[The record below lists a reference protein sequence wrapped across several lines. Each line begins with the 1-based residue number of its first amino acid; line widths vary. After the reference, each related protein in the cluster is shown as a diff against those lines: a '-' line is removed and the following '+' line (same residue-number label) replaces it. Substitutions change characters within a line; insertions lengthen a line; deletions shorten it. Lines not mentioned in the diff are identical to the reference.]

1 MQDTPWFRSWW
12 LYLALAALTL
22 VVLHTAYLA
31 AESDAAV
38 GKEFGAAYLVNLL
51 ATLRIAVPA
60 FFIVVAL
67 VMAWPVKRGRR
78 ARSGDSAA
86 ALRDTSPADTGPRR
100 TPPPARDVP
109 ASPSPPVRGIPAEQ
123 PPELHYGLL
132 RRLEWRRFEMV
143 CAAYLRALD
152 YEVLQVGFGARH
164 PVNLEVFIPGRA
176 GLVSVVR
183 CVARDRPADIDVV
196 RRLLAAMRRRGV
208 GEAMVFSVCGFTRR
222 AARFAVRH
230 RIAVVGG
237 ETLCERVR
245 GLDAARR
252 QSVIDTA
259 VGGDYT
265 TPTCPACG
273 IKLVLRRKARRAPG
287 RGEFWGCI
295 NFPRCRVAIPFR

>member
-12 LYLALAALTL
+12 LYLALAALAF

-31 AESDAAV
+31 AESDVAV
-38 GKEFGAAYLVNLL
+38 GEEFGGAYLINLL
-51 ATLRIAVPA
+51 ATLRIAVPV
-60 FFIVVAL
+60 FFVVVTL
-67 VMAWPVKRGRR
+67 VMAWPAKRGRR
-78 ARSGDSAA
+78 ARSGGSSAA
-86 ALRDTSPADTGPRR
+86 PREPSPGEAGPRQ
-100 TPPPARDVP
+100 PPPAVGDVP
-109 ASPSPPVRGIPAEQ
+109 ASPSPVVGDVPAE
-123 PPELHYGLL
+123 PPADLHYGLL

-152 YEVLQVGFGARH
+152 YEVLQAGFGARH
-164 PVNLEVFIPGRA
+164 SVNLEVFIPGRA

-273 IKLVLRRKARRAPG
+273 TRLVLRRKARRAPG
-287 RGEFWGCI
+287 RGEFWGCS